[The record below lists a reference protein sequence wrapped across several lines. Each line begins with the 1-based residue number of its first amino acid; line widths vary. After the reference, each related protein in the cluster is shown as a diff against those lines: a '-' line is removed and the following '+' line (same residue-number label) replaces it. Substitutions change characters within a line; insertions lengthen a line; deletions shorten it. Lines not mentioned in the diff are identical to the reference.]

1 MAESGKVVSVE
12 NGIACVELPRKP
24 VCGKCGLCMMS
35 GTAPVMLMQAY
46 APNGVTPE
54 ERVTV
59 VVDRSLRWRAQLWL
73 LAVPLVTFI
82 GSAIVAKIVLG
93 WGDGFTALAAFGGM
107 AASFGMVMLADT
119 WRGWSIKPVAWV
131 TTEADESGDNAGN
144 L

>member
-1 MAESGKVVSVE
+1 MAESGKVLSVE

-46 APNGVTPE
+46 APAGVTPG
-54 ERVTV
+54 ERVMV

-73 LAVPLVTFI
+73 LAVPLAVFI
-82 GSAIVAKIVLG
+82 GCALVAKIMLG
-93 WGDGFTALAAFGGM
+93 WGDGFTALAACGGM
-107 AASFGMVMLADT
+107 AISFGMVMLADHVM
-119 WRGWSIKPVAWV
+119 GWSTKPVAWV
-131 TTEADESGDNAGN
+131 VTEAGENADDHM